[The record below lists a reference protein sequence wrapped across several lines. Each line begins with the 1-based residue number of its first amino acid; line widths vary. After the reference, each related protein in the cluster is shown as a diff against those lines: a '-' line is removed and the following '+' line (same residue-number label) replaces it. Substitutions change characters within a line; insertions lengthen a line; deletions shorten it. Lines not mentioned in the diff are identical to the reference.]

1 MNSKDKA
8 IALYNQIDKSLA
20 ELLDVLSQIDENN
33 VAAAENEW
41 SIDDNNGGR
50 ITLSY
55 EPKRQELTISKGRL
69 KLVYDIR
76 NKSQNNLGQ
85 PKRVTRP

>member
-20 ELLDVLSQIDENN
+20 ELLDVLSQIDEND

-41 SIDDNNGGR
+41 R
-50 ITLSY
+50 A
-55 EPKRQELTISKGRL
+55 
-69 KLVYDIR
+69 
-76 NKSQNNLGQ
+76 
-85 PKRVTRP
+85 